1 MSGITQGLVFL
12 LAALVM
18 VPLGRRLGLSSVLGY
33 LAAGIAI
40 GPSGLDVAGDASATL
55 HFAELG
61 VVMLLFI
68 IGLELQPRRLWVMR
82 RLVFGLGTAQVVAVT
97 AAIAAMAWLLAFT
110 PPQALLLGFALSLSS
125 TAFVL
130 QLLAERKELNAAH
143 GRAAFGVLLLQDL
156 AVIPAIAVLVLLAPQ
171 PADASTGPSLFW
183 GPLLL
188 MLGLTAARLLLRPA
202 LRIVAS
208 TGIHEL
214 FTAAALAMVLGAAL
228 ATEQRG
234 LSMGLG
240 AFLAGML
247 VADSEYRH
255 QLETDIT
262 PFKGLLLGLFFMAV
276 GMSVDLALLLREPA
290 AMFALA
296 LALMLLKTLVLLPL
310 GRLAGLDW
318 RASTRLSVTLAQGGE
333 FAFVL
338 LGAGVAAN
346 VLGVDDAARCIL
358 VVTLSMAL
366 TPLAI
371 GAVERAFAGR
381 TEVPRAFDTIADH
394 DHPVLLLGFGRVA
407 QIVGRVLS
415 MRGIPFTALDGSPS
429 QIDFVRA
436 FGNDVYYGDPTRLDL
451 LRNAQV
457 EKARV
462 VLIAVDEPAA
472 ALRIAEM
479 LREHFPHV
487 RICARARDRYH
498 ALQLREV
505 GVHTVVRE
513 TLHSSLQLARAVLEE
528 LDIAPQDAA
537 RSVRPFEEHD
547 ARTLER
553 QAAVF
558 HDEAASRQAAMDSAL
573 ELQQLFAEDAA
584 QREAQREAQHLALGQ
599 PPEGPAVGGG
609 DGATMAA
616 PSIPR

>member
-1 MSGITQGLVFL
+1 MSAIAQGLVFL

-82 RLVFGLGTAQVVAVT
+82 RLVFGLGTAQVGAVT
-97 AAIAAMAWLLAFT
+97 VAIGATAWLLLAFT
-110 PPQALLLGFALSLSS
+110 PAQALLLGFALSLSS

-171 PADASTGPSLFW
+171 AGTAGEGPSLLW

-188 MLGLTAARLLLRPA
+188 MLGLTGARLLLRPA
-202 LRIVAS
+202 LRIVAG

-228 ATEQRG
+228 ATEQLG

-255 QLETDIT
+255 QLETDLT

-276 GMSVDLALLLREPA
+276 GMSVDLALLLREPHVMLGLA
-290 AMFALA
+290 A
-296 LALMLLKTLVLLPL
+296 ALMLLKTAVLLPL
-310 GRLAGLDW
+310 GRLAGLGW
-318 RASTRLSVTLAQGGE
+318 RASTRLSVTLSQGGE

-338 LGAGVAAN
+338 LGAGVTAQL
-346 VLGVDDAARCIL
+346 LGVDDAARCIL
-358 VVTLSMAL
+358 VVTLSMAM

-371 GAVERAFAGR
+371 GAVERAFARR
-381 TEVPRAFDTIADH
+381 TEAPRAFDTIAEH
-394 DHPVLLLGFGRVA
+394 EHPVLLLGFGRVA
-407 QIVGRVLS
+407 QIVGRILT
-415 MRGIPFTALDGSPS
+415 MRGIPFTALDGSPT

-436 FGNDVYYGDPTRLDL
+436 FGNDVFYGDPTRLDL
-451 LRNAQV
+451 LRTAQV
-457 EKARV
+457 DKARV
-462 VLIAVDEPAA
+462 VLIAVDEPDA
-472 ALRIAEM
+472 ALRIATM
-479 LREHFPHV
+479 LREHFPAV

-505 GVHTVVRE
+505 GVHQVVRE
-513 TLHSSLQLARAVLEE
+513 TLHSSLELARTVLEE
-528 LDIAPQDAA
+528 LDVDPLEAA
-537 RSVRPFEEHD
+537 RSVRTFRDHD

-558 HDEAASRQAAMDSAL
+558 HDEVAYRQAAMDSAL

-584 QREAQREAQHLALGQ
+584 QREAGDQPAGGPDAVDAGDADDATPPPGAPLA
-599 PPEGPAVGGG
+599 
-609 DGATMAA
+609 
-616 PSIPR
+616 SR

>member
-1 MSGITQGLVFL
+1 MSAIAQGLVFL

-61 VVMLLFI
+61 VVLLLFI

-82 RLVFGLGTAQVVAVT
+82 RLVFGLGTAQVAAVT
-97 AAIAAMAWLLAFT
+97 AAIGATAWLLLEFT
-110 PPQALLLGFALSLSS
+110 PTQAVLLGFALSLSS

-171 PADASTGPSLFW
+171 PASAGDGPSLLW
-183 GPLLL
+183 GPLFL

-202 LRIVAS
+202 LRIIAG

-214 FTAAALAMVLGAAL
+214 FTAAALAMVLGAAI
-228 ATEQRG
+228 ATEQLG
-234 LSMGLG
+234 LSIGLG

-255 QLETDIT
+255 QLETDLT

-276 GMSVDLALLLREPA
+276 GMSVDLALLLREPLAMLGLA
-290 AMFALA
+290 A
-296 LALMLLKTLVLLPL
+296 ALMLLKTAVLLPL
-310 GRLAGLDW
+310 GRLAGLGW
-318 RASTRLSVTLAQGGE
+318 RASARLSVTLSQGGE

-338 LGAGVAAN
+338 LGAGVTAQL
-346 VLGVDDAARCIL
+346 LGVDDAARCIL

-371 GAVERAFAGR
+371 GAVERLLARR
-381 TEVPRAFDTIADH
+381 TEAPRAFDTIADH

-407 QIVGRVLS
+407 QIVGRVLT
-415 MRGIPFTALDGSPS
+415 MRGIPFTALDGSPT

-436 FGNDVYYGDPTRLDL
+436 FGNDVFYGDPTRLDL
-451 LRNAQV
+451 LRTAQV

-462 VLIAVDEPAA
+462 VLIAVDEPDA
-472 ALRIAEM
+472 ALRIATM
-479 LREHFPHV
+479 LREHFPDV

-505 GVHTVVRE
+505 GVHQVVRE
-513 TLHSSLQLARAVLEE
+513 TLHSSLELARTVLEE
-528 LDIAPQDAA
+528 LDVDPVEAA
-537 RSVRPFEEHD
+537 RSVRTFRDHD

-558 HDEAASRQAAMDSAL
+558 HDEAAYRQAAMDSAL

-584 QREAQREAQHLALGQ
+584 QRAAEAELRDQPADGPPAGDADDATPPGTDAL
-599 PPEGPAVGGG
+599 
-609 DGATMAA
+609 
-616 PSIPR
+616 PSR